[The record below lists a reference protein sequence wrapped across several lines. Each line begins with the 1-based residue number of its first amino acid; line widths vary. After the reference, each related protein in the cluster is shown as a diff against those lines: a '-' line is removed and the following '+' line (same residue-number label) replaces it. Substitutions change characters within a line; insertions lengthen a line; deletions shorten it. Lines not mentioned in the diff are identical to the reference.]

1 MNAGGCFN
9 MAAPPLTDAVMIN
22 GENSSPQDS
31 DSFAPLK
38 PVSFENSRIQHQV
51 SLKDL
56 CADDKRR
63 IANLIEELARV
74 SEEKEESV
82 KRLKDEKGHFERK
95 IQQLEEQN
103 VLIAKERENMH
114 QQYRECQELLG
125 LYQQYLSQQQV
136 KLNQSISELNQMS
149 AQNKVPPKA
158 GSTRITDCQEPPL
171 DGSYLGFTSTRVHRS
186 GGGRQGNG
194 FGSSLASVSSDGD
207 FSSNDK
213 EPGGKSRSHHRHAHH
228 QHSGHA
234 NGCEMKHRVPCS
246 RYPQG
251 NPQHSYC
258 ERSHCGSSI
267 PLHSKEALTSPLLGH
282 RSWEEKR
289 HQLLVQRMQLE
300 KEREKLQVRLAEQ
313 DERLNRQNQLLSQSR
328 LNYTSFQE
336 ANQSLLSKSGQTLVG
351 HPPGVLP
358 TEHNKNVPQDQLD
371 SAAEVSMRAKRDV
384 GTSPAESPASQGAA
398 TSQSVST
405 RLDFSGV
412 ELLDI
417 FSPVPTPKHH
427 KQSTRRPTTLQ
438 HRPTFPTPKPV
449 HRTLLT
455 PAGRNPQSARLDLEE
470 SQILEDIFFIC

>member
-9 MAAPPLTDAVMIN
+9 MAAVPLTDAFRIN
-22 GENSSPQDS
+22 GENSPPPDS

-38 PVSFENSRIQHQV
+38 PVSFENSTIQHHV

-56 CADDKRR
+56 CPDDKRR

-82 KRLKDEKGHFERK
+82 KRLNDEKGHFERK

-103 VLIAKERENMH
+103 LLIAKERENMQ

-149 AQNKVPPKA
+149 TQNKVPPNA
-158 GSTRITDCQEPPL
+158 GSTRITDSHEPPL
-171 DGSYLGFTSTRVHRS
+171 DGSYLSFTSARAHRS
-186 GGGRQGNG
+186 GGGRRGNR
-194 FGSSLASVSSDGD
+194 FASSLPSLSSDGEV
-207 FSSNDK
+207 SSNDK
-213 EPGGKSRSHHRHAHH
+213 EPVGKSRSHHRQAHH
-228 QHSGHA
+228 QHSGHS
-234 NGCEMKHRVPCS
+234 NGCEMQQRVPCS
-246 RYPQG
+246 CYPQE
-251 NPQHSYC
+251 NRQRSYC
-258 ERSHCGSSI
+258 DRNHCGSSI

-328 LNYTSFQE
+328 LNYKSFQE
-336 ANQSLLSKSGQTLVG
+336 VNRSLLSKSGQTQVE

-358 TEHNKNVPQDQLD
+358 TEHNRNGPQDQPD
-371 SAAEVSMRAKRDV
+371 SVGEVKRDV
-384 GTSPAESPASQGAA
+384 ATSPARSPASQRAA

-417 FSPVPTPKHH
+417 FSPVPAPKQH